1 MTDLTDIG
9 IPQTGTRMTATEY
22 YELPET
28 NKPVQLLNGVIIVS
42 PPPIPAHQRVIVRLG
57 FSLHTLIPNGEI
69 FVSPIGLY
77 LDEDNVPE
85 PDIVWVAADS
95 PCKVTEKRL
104 EGPPDLIIEVLSPS
118 TARYDR
124 VQKFALYERY
134 GVREYW
140 LADHE
145 AEYVEVFVLQAGR
158 FTRQGAY
165 GPEDTFH
172 SPVLGKAIDLSRI
185 FGA

>member
-9 IPQTGTRMTATEY
+9 VPLTGTRMTATKY

-42 PPPIPAHQRVIVRLG
+42 PLPIPAHQRVIGRSYEL
-57 FSLHTLIPNGEI
+57 LNNLIPDGEI
-69 FVSPIGLY
+69 FLSPIGLY

-95 PCKVTEKRL
+95 RCKVTEKRL

-145 AEYVEVFVLQAGR
+145 AEYVEVFVLQEGR

-172 SPVLGKAIDLSRI
+172 SPVLGKAVDLSGI